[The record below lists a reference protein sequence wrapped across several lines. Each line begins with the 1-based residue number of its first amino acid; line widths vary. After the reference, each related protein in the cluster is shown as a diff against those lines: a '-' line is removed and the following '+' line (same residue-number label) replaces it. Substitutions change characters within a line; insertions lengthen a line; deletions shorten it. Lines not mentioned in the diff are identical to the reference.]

1 MKRNHERAKQS
12 DFGKKLA
19 ELMCPIDM
27 RAYRQAPKAGRHKVT
42 S

>member
-27 RAYRQAPKAGRHKVT
+27 RAYRKAPKPSRHRVN